1 MDPNIMKFLEEDED
15 ETMHSGADVE
25 AFTAELNRDIEGNNT
40 STSQQPSDSDSAALS
55 QGSSQT
61 ASQFLNQW
69 QNSTHDGIVNFQSG
83 QDLMTM
89 EERGQDS
96 SQLEQQQH
104 ALESENRK
112 ADDNSSSH
120 ELNALPH
127 NPSIDASSQPQ
138 DDRNTFPVSDP
149 MTTQA
154 SGVQPIHIQEP
165 DREPNPERESQ
176 IGKLQNISNRQWN
189 RKINSLC

>member
-40 STSQQPSDSDSAALS
+40 SSSQQPSDSDSAALS

-69 QNSTHDGIVNFQSG
+69 QNSSHDGIVNFQSG

-89 EERGQDS
+89 EERGQHS
-96 SQLEQQQH
+96 SQMEQQQH

-112 ADDNSSSH
+112 ADDNSSSR
-120 ELNALPH
+120 A
-127 NPSIDASSQPQ
+127 
-138 DDRNTFPVSDP
+138 
-149 MTTQA
+149 
-154 SGVQPIHIQEP
+154 
-165 DREPNPERESQ
+165 
-176 IGKLQNISNRQWN
+176 
-189 RKINSLC
+189 